1 MRLDKVEK
9 RDPNPPIQP
18 AAPSTTRQFEP
29 LIDSREAA
37 ALLRMHHK
45 TLERKARAGE
55 VHGYQIA
62 GRWFFRASE
71 LEAWLARQCNNTC
84 RQSVREN

>member
-1 MRLDKVEK
+1 MRAEK
-9 RDPNPPIQP
+9 HVKPDPNPPIQP
-18 AAPSTTRQFEP
+18 AAPSPARQFEP

-37 ALLRMHHK
+37 ALLRMHYK

-55 VHGYQIA
+55 IHGYQIA

-71 LEAWLARQCNNTC
+71 LEAWLARQCNNVDC
-84 RQSVREN
+84 QSRRVN

>member
-1 MRLDKVEK
+1 MKPQK
-9 RDPNPPIQP
+9 NDPSQPPIQP
-18 AAPSTTRQFEP
+18 MTQPTVTRFEP
-29 LIDSREAA
+29 ILDSREAA

-45 TLERKARAGE
+45 TLERKAREGE

-62 GRWFFRASE
+62 GRWYFRASE

-84 RQSVREN
+84 RQSGREN